1 MRRSFEGS
9 TMIAFLKRYWRR
21 IAVGLLFGW
30 ALLPL
35 TQLLRP
41 GAVGRGSAVIEA
53 AINLVLVGSQT
64 FWIGRAGAL
73 GAKIVT
79 GRTWRVALGSI
90 GLVIYIVLLTYNL
103 RNWEDVS
110 KGSTFSVRAALLE
123 APMRVWLFGSLL
135 GFLLIAGRSERRA
148 DRGFFP

>member
-1 MRRSFEGS
+1 MRRSFEAS

-53 AINLVLVGSQT
+53 AINLVLVASQT
-64 FWIGRAGAL
+64 FWITHG
-73 GAKIVT
+73 
-79 GRTWRVALGSI
+79 
-90 GLVIYIVLLTYNL
+90 
-103 RNWEDVS
+103 
-110 KGSTFSVRAALLE
+110 
-123 APMRVWLFGSLL
+123 
-135 GFLLIAGRSERRA
+135 
-148 DRGFFP
+148 